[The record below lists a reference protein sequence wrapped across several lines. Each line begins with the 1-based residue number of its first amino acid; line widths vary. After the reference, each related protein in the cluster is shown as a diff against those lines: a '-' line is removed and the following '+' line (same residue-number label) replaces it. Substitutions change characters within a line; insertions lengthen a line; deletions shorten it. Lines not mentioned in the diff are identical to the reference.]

1 MSNSSSLQAPWRIDY
16 IRSIDKTEGCFLCQ
30 AAAAATE
37 AERRERL
44 VLWDSE
50 HSLVL
55 LNRYPYV
62 NGHLMVAPKAHKPEF
77 ANLTEAER
85 RERLVL
91 WDSEHSL
98 VLLNRYPY
106 VNGHLMVAPKA
117 HKPEFADLTEAEL
130 LDLQVQTRE
139 AIELLKRAMGPQGF
153 NVGINLGRCAGAG
166 VPGHLHQH
174 VVPRWNGD
182 TNFMSVVG
190 EVRVVPQA
198 MSQLYNELARV
209 RAEVAGRK

>member
-1 MSNSSSLQAPWRIDY
+1 MTHSPSLQAPWRIDY
-16 IRSIDKTEGCFLCQ
+16 LRSIDKTEGCFLCQ

-44 VLWDSE
+44 VLWDSP
-50 HSLVL
+50 SCIVL
-55 LNRYPYV
+55 MNRYPYV
-62 NGHLMVAPKAHKPEF
+62 NGHLMVAPKQHKAEF
-77 ANLTEAER
+77 
-85 RERLVL
+85 
-91 WDSEHSL
+91 S
-98 VLLNRYPY
+98 
-106 VNGHLMVAPKA
+106 
-117 HKPEFADLTEAEL
+117 DLTEGEL

-139 AIELLKRAMGPQGF
+139 AIEVLRRAMGPQGF

-182 TNFMSVVG
+182 VNYMSVIG

-198 MSQLYNELARV
+198 LSQLYGELVQAR
-209 RAEVAGRK
+209 AGGRRG

>member
-30 AAAAATE
+30 AAAAA
-37 AERRERL
+37 
-44 VLWDSE
+44 
-50 HSLVL
+50 
-55 LNRYPYV
+55 
-62 NGHLMVAPKAHKPEF
+62 
-77 ANLTEAER
+77 TEAER